1 MLPGKQIE
9 VQDLLLHQE
18 YCLIDVRTPT
28 EYAQG
33 SIPGSINIPL
43 FDEREQER
51 IGRVYVKN
59 HKAAFFLAMDIA
71 SPKINKFLRRIN
83 RRRQGKPLLVY
94 CWRGGMRSRA
104 SVTLLGMVGIE
115 AAQLRGG
122 YHQYRKY
129 VYQALRDYT
138 LEPQIILLKG
148 KSGTGKTEILRLLE
162 RRGAPVLDL
171 EGLACH
177 RGSSFGSVPGEN
189 PRCQKDFDALLLG
202 KLQVLEH
209 SPYILLEGESKRIGN
224 ICLPDFLFAAM
235 KQAPVIEV
243 TGSLAARRDR
253 ILAEYTPTSHRGRV
267 EAYYSL
273 YRLQGVLSRKRLAEL
288 RQHLDQEDYPAF
300 VELILQHHYDR
311 LYEHK
316 LPGKAILACIHSDDT
331 EKAAAA
337 IAAVLERLY
346 QQVAD

>member
-1 MLPGKQIE
+1 MLPCKQIE
-9 VQDLLLHQE
+9 LKDLLLYQD

-43 FDEREQER
+43 FDEKEQER
-51 IGRVYVKN
+51 IGRVYARN

-71 SPKINKFLRRIN
+71 SPKIPKFLRRIN
-83 RRRQGKPLLVY
+83 RHSQGKPLLVY
-94 CWRGGMRSRA
+94 CWRGGMRSHA

-122 YHQYRKY
+122 YHQYRKHI
-129 VYQALRDYT
+129 YQALRNYQ
-138 LEPQIILLKG
+138 LKPQVILLKG
-148 KSGTGKTEILRLLE
+148 KSGTGKTEILRLLAQ
-162 RRGAPVLDL
+162 RGYPVLDL
-171 EGLACH
+171 EGFARH

-202 KLQVLEH
+202 KLQELQH
-209 SPYILLEGESKRIGN
+209 SPCILLEGESKRIGN

-243 TGSLAARRDR
+243 TGSPAARRDR
-253 ILAEYTPTSHRGRV
+253 ILAEYTPKTPRGRV

-273 YRLQGVLSRKRLAEL
+273 YRLQGVLSRMRLAEL
-288 RQHLDQEDYPAF
+288 RQHLDQQDYPAF
-300 VELILQHHYDR
+300 VELILRQHYDR

-316 LPGKAILACIHSDDT
+316 LPGKEILASINSDDT
-331 EKAAAA
+331 EKAAVA
-337 IAAVLERLY
+337 IAAVLERKY

>member
-1 MLPGKQIE
+1 MKESRRGRPGVCKPQ
-9 VQDLLLHQE
+9 
-18 YCLIDVRTPT
+18 
-28 EYAQG
+28 
-33 SIPGSINIPL
+33 S
-43 FDEREQER
+43 
-51 IGRVYVKN
+51 
-59 HKAAFFLAMDIA
+59 AFFLAMDIA
-71 SPKINKFLRRIN
+71 SPKIPKFLRRIN

-209 SPYILLEGESKRIGN
+209 SPYILLEGESKRIGQH
-224 ICLPDFLFAAM
+224 LPAGFSFISQRR
-235 KQAPVIEV
+235 KSVIEV
-243 TGSLAARRDR
+243 TGSLAAPGPYP
-253 ILAEYTPTSHRGRV
+253 IQSHQSPGGRPIIPV
-267 EAYYSL
+267 SPA
-273 YRLQGVLSRKRLAEL
+273 GVLSRNAW
-288 RQHLDQEDYPAF
+288 Q
-300 VELILQHHYDR
+300 
-311 LYEHK
+311 
-316 LPGKAILACIHSDDT
+316 S
-331 EKAAAA
+331 
-337 IAAVLERLY
+337 
-346 QQVAD
+346 